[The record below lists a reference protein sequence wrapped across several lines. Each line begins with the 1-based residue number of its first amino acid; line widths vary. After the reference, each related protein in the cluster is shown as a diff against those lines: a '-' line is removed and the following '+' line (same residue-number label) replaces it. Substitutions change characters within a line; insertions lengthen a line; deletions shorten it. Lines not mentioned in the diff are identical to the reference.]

1 MTKCQFQIFW
11 LPFFPHSIIS
21 SPNGMCWWVSF
32 KNLPQYNYSHINF
45 SNRLSKTHTHR
56 HSRECACLRYYME
69 RTCTHTHTH
78 TICFHDN
85 CFHGNCFHGNHW
97 ADHVPTVPGD
107 CLRHVLSG
115 VVLSGSFP
123 TLITTWVVVVE
134 SAVYHFLW
142 LILLTIFSC
151 VSDYTSRILLLIKS
165 KRFQCKGQ
173 KLLNKE

>member
-1 MTKCQFQIFW
+1 MTVMTKCQFQIFW

-32 KNLPQYNYSHINF
+32 KNLPQYNYSCINF
-45 SNRLSKTHTHR
+45 SNRLSKTHTQTQR
-56 HSRECACLRYYME
+56 VCLPEILYGTYMY
-69 RTCTHTHTH
+69 THTH
-78 TICFHDN
+78 TICFHDNCFHDN
-85 CFHGNCFHGNHW
+85 CFHGNCFHGNRW

-107 CLRHVLSG
+107 CLRHVPSG

-142 LILLTIFSC
+142 LIL
-151 VSDYTSRILLLIKS
+151 
-165 KRFQCKGQ
+165 
-173 KLLNKE
+173 